1 MHYFLCLCF
10 EIWYCCVDYP
20 RCSLS
25 QTKMFKG
32 CSRCQCLDYKLH
44 TKSNR
49 VYMGLLL
56 IIMMIWWCA
65 LVVGGVHIYIL
76 TLKWDYLILLL
87 IHLAFK
93 FFFIISNAI
102 IALFNFFIDGE
113 KYSRYYTTKH
123 WCLPILGHQWY
134 LYCILYWQL
143 AIGILLFIG
152 SLYIGHR
159 TIGYR
164 FIPKK

>member
-56 IIMMIWWCA
+56 LILLWWCA

-93 FFFIISNAI
+93 FFIISNAI
-102 IALFNFFIDGE
+102 ALIILSMVKSIADIILPNIDVFLFSVINGI
-113 KYSRYYTTKH
+113 YTV
-123 WCLPILGHQWY
+123 
-134 LYCILYWQL
+134 L
-143 AIGILLFIG
+143 AIGNWHSIV
-152 SLYIGHR
+152 YW
-159 TIGYR
+159 
-164 FIPKK
+164 